1 MCVLQ
6 MYKIIP
12 CRYLAEIFN
21 EFQEEWLTA
30 ALLLIAMVILTVLN
44 QFKIIIILNLI
55 YNQTEEYSTFPIYE
69 SFCPMMRVVTFAK
82 LILRLMSM
90 IIQLT
95 IAQWLWILAFAL
107 GEDRTQESQIII
119 LDLPIL
125 HFQIII

>member
-1 MCVLQ
+1 MNFKKSGLLRPFC
-6 MYKIIP
+6 
-12 CRYLAEIFN
+12 YL
-21 EFQEEWLTA
+21 
-30 ALLLIAMVILTVLN
+30 AMVILTVLN

-107 GEDRTQESQIII
+107 GEDRTQESQIIT
-119 LDLPIL
+119 LDLRIL
-125 HFQIII
+125 HFEIIIII